1 MMYESD
7 PDISMSQTSMEII
20 MIYIKLKFLEPFAII
35 SLISALMS
43 IHNVKLMSKFL
54 GALSRR

>member
-7 PDISMSQTSMEII
+7 PDTSMSQTSAELI